1 MGTTLVR
8 QCMDSATC
16 LHWLAMQYQRKWRW
30 WRANQLRNILWC
42 KYYQKLLL
50 WWSLPDYTCSKRQK
64 QKIYEEL
71 IRTIPGIE
79 EWLMNSSEEEI
90 ADQASLSGVCLH
102 VYSSHC
108 HSALQGSVWFHRR
121 QQLGMNMLSIVW
133 CWHMKYILVY
143 IDVFVIWSTM
153 QLGQGGYRTYLALCK
168 FFLTFPQQ
176 GLTLLSCL
184 LEMIAVCWGE
194 LEPTSL
200 VLLHLPDGVG
210 SFQICAMVKKAHVH
224 QWMMCVLAPWEI
236 HQIKMTNLLVLMNT
250 RLIIKLL
257 WTH

>member
-1 MGTTLVR
+1 
-8 QCMDSATC
+8 
-16 LHWLAMQYQRKWRW
+16 
-30 WRANQLRNILWC
+30 
-42 KYYQKLLL
+42 
-50 WWSLPDYTCSKRQK
+50 
-64 QKIYEEL
+64 
-71 IRTIPGIE
+71 
-79 EWLMNSSEEEI
+79 
-90 ADQASLSGVCLH
+90 
-102 VYSSHC
+102 
-108 HSALQGSVWFHRR
+108 
-121 QQLGMNMLSIVW
+121 
-133 CWHMKYILVY
+133 
-143 IDVFVIWSTM
+143 M

-224 QWMMCVLAPWEI
+224 QWLMCVLAPWEI

-257 WTH
+257 